1 MAYNYIV
8 FLFLFLYNIDF
19 VSPIVYSC
27 DRNIEC
33 GCSKTNADVGKIVG
47 GESAINSSWGWAVSL
62 QKSVNGHFCG
72 GVIISSLDV
81 ITAAHCIE
89 DPFEMIRNVKV
100 VVGIDTLSQSGSS
113 IAQVRSIV
121 SVMSHPQYDKKSN
134 ANDIAVLRLNQPL
147 NISNEKGTAR
157 LCLPHVVPI
166 DTANNYPIPDSSL
179 VAIGWGVLASEQ
191 ISIPSYRHLRQVT
204 LNTISPNHRMCKS
217 VINDQK
223 LQFCAGVIGGG
234 KGKRMMI
241 SLCFM
246 NYLVLS

>member
-8 FLFLFLYNIDF
+8 FLFPFLYNIDF
-19 VSPIVYSC
+19 VSPSVYSC

-33 GCSKTNADVGKIVG
+33 GCSKANADLGKIVG

-62 QKSVNGHFCG
+62 QKNVNRHFCG
-72 GVIISSLDV
+72 GIIISPLDV
-81 ITAAHCIE
+81 ITAAHCVNHLDDIFG
-89 DPFEMIRNVKV
+89 DIMV
-100 VVGIDTLSQSGSS
+100 VAGIDILSDSS
-113 IAQVRSIV
+113 SSMAQVRSVVHVILHPAYNKT
-121 SVMSHPQYDKKSN
+121 SHV
-134 ANDIAVLRLNQPL
+134 NDIAILRLNQSL

-179 VAIGWGVLASEQ
+179 VAIGWGLLASEQ
-191 ISIPSYRHLRQVT
+191 ISIPSYRHLQQVT
-204 LNTISPNHRMCKS
+204 LNAISPNHRMCKF

-246 NYLVLS
+246 NYLVVS